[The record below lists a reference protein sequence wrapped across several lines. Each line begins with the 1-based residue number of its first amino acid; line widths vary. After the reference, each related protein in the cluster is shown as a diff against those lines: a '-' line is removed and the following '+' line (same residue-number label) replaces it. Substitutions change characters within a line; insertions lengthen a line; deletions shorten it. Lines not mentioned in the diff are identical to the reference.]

1 VRTALRERR
10 DALVAAVEREIGSG
24 RVSPPTGGLHLWVA
38 LDPGEDD
45 VAVTERAFRAG
56 VKVFAGRPWFPAE
69 PPGPHLRL
77 TFAAEPPER
86 LVEGVR
92 VLGSVR

>member
-1 VRTALRERR
+1 MLA
-10 DALVAAVEREIGSG
+10 AAVEQELGPG
-24 RVSPPTGGLHLWVA
+24 RTQPPAGGLHLWVA

-45 VAVTERAFRAG
+45 VALAERAQHAG

-69 PPGPHLRL
+69 PSGPHLRL

-86 LVEGVR
+86 LAEGVR
-92 VLGSVR
+92 RLAALR